1 MNVQGAGRRAPLG
14 RSIMSRFHAGF
25 SLGTV
30 AGALVGAAMVA
41 LDVPVTAHLLVVGV
55 AVAVGVPLVARG
67 FIADRHDAEPGRRR
81 GSARARRS
89 PPGASAAR
97 C

>member
-1 MNVQGAGRRAPLG
+1 
-14 RSIMSRFHAGF
+14 MSRFHAGF

-41 LDVPVTAHLLVVGV
+41 LDVGVTAHLLVVGV
-55 AVAVGVPLVARG
+55 AVAAWVPFAVQRFLP
-67 FIADRHDAEPGRRR
+67 DHDGRQRP
-81 GSARARRS
+81 APRARRATRS
-89 PPGASAAR
+89 PPGASRGR